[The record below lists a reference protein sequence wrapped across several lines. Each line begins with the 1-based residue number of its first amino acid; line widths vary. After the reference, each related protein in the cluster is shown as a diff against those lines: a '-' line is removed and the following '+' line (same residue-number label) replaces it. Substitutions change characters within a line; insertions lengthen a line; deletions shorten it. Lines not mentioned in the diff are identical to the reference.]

1 MATETTGLEW
11 EETQIDGKSFWV
23 TESGELG
30 LSIGVSGNEYVW
42 EMWCFCCNNKLDD
55 GSEPTL
61 EAAKAAVER
70 IVGQDQPGGAG

>member
-11 EETQIDGKSFWV
+11 EVCKLKAQWQGRDV
-23 TESGELG
+23 TVERHRDIKTNRTMYHW
-30 LSIGVSGNEYVW
+30 SIFGVNGGN
-42 EMWCFCCNNKLDD
+42 
-55 GSEPTL
+55 EPTL